1 MDDLRSRPTTVP
13 LPARGRADLIPE
25 RGTSP
30 STIGSRF
37 MDQPRGSSRPGIDP
51 DRIRRMGRW
60 TWRLVRI
67 PLFITLSVFA
77 LFSTLQTRLIFPG
90 AQTQG
95 QPYAQV
101 RPPADAD
108 LVALSTADGDRVVAL
123 FGAALTRDGEAHP
136 DAGRRPTLLYFYG
149 NGMCL
154 NDLMEQFDQFRRLGV
169 NVLIPEY
176 AGYGMSG
183 GKPGEPG
190 CRATADAAYDH
201 LQSRRDVDPRTIVAV
216 GWSLGGAVAIDLA
229 SRRPVAGLAAFS
241 TFTSMVAMARRNF
254 PFLPSSLLLR
264 HRFDNLAKIG
274 RVSCPILLM
283 HGGADRLIPSAMMDR
298 LAASARTPVTKLTV
312 KGADHNDFFLIGA
325 AQVAESLDRFLES
338 LPPAR

>member
-1 MDDLRSRPTTVP
+1 MEQAKGP
-13 LPARGRADLIPE
+13 
-25 RGTSP
+25 
-30 STIGSRF
+30 
-37 MDQPRGSSRPGIDP
+37 SRPGTDP
-51 DRIRRMGRW
+51 ARIRRVGRR

-67 PLFITLSVFA
+67 PLLIWLGLLA
-77 LFSTLQTRLIFPG
+77 LFTTLQTRLIFPG

-95 QPYAQV
+95 QPDALV
-101 RPPADAD
+101 RPRGDAE
-108 LVALSTADGDRVVAL
+108 LVTLSTADGERVMAL
-123 FGAALTRDGEAHP
+123 FGPALTREGETHP
-136 DAGRRPTLLYFYG
+136 EASRRPTLLYFYG

-154 NDLMEQFDQFRRLGV
+154 NDSMEQFDHFRRLGA

-176 AGYGMSG
+176 VGYGMSG
-183 GKPGEPG
+183 GQPGESG

-201 LQSRRDVDPRTIVAV
+201 LRSRRDVDPRAIVAV

-229 SRRPVAGLAAFS
+229 SRKPVAGLAAFS
-241 TFTSMVAMARRNF
+241 SFTSMVEMARRNF

-264 HRFDNLAKIG
+264 HRFDSLAKIG

-312 KGADHNDFFLIGA
+312 KGADHNDFFLVGA
-325 AQVAESLDRFLES
+325 AQIDEALVRFLES
-338 LPPAR
+338 LPAR